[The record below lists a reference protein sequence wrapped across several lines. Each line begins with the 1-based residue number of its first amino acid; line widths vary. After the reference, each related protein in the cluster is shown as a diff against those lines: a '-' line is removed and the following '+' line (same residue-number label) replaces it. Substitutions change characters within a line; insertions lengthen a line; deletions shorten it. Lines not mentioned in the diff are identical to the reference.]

1 MAIVGVYLKWVVA
14 IVCTQP
20 FKEVRMMP
28 SRIRNPLVAVTLG
41 IGLVAAVTATARAAP
56 PDEAA
61 ALDDAA
67 AIAAVVPGA
76 NQFVSGLDL
85 ECFDTPGPALGI
97 AVTLTHLNPVLRGLG
112 LPAHNVIIRE
122 LQQTCV
128 PVAKNGVAP
137 QPAALPFIRHVDLAC
152 YRVDAAPLAVPQSL
166 TLKHLNPVLAGLP
179 AHGVT
184 MVVPAQLCL
193 PVGKNGVAPPPDALR
208 LAQFIDLECYRVDP
222 GGHPVF
228 TVNLRQLNPQ
238 LANIAPHN
246 MTLVANPR
254 QLCVPVQKNAQVI
267 PPDVLGVIQWIDLEK
282 FAASPLVATTAIN
295 VTLNH
300 LNPLF
305 TTLPRVPVVLRQ
317 ASALMVPVSKNGAV
331 PPPP

>member
-1 MAIVGVYLKWVVA
+1 MQSSRTRTTLAAVA
-14 IVCTQP
+14 
-20 FKEVRMMP
+20 
-28 SRIRNPLVAVTLG
+28 LGVAVT
-41 IGLVAAVTATARAAP
+41 VTALAAP
-56 PDEAA
+56 PEPAAAIDEAA
-61 ALDDAA
+61 AF
-67 AIAAVVPGA
+67 AVVPGA

-97 AVTLTHLNPVLRGLG
+97 TVALTHLNPVLRALG
-112 LPAHNVIIRE
+112 LPPHNVIIQE

-128 PVAKNGVAP
+128 PVTKNGVAP
-137 QPAALPFIRHVDLAC
+137 QPAALPFIQHVDLAC
-152 YRVDAAPLAVPQSL
+152 YRVDAAPLAPPQAL
-166 TLKHLNPVLAGLP
+166 TLKHLNPVLLGFP
-179 AHGVT
+179 AHNVT
-184 MVVPAQLCL
+184 MVVPTQLCL

-222 GGHPVF
+222 GAHPVF
-228 TVNLRQLNPQ
+228 AVNLKQLNPQ
-238 LANIAPHN
+238 LPNIAPHN
-246 MTLVANPR
+246 LTLVASPR

-267 PPDVLGVIQWIDLEK
+267 PPDVLAVTQWIDLEK
-282 FAASPLVATTAIN
+282 FTASPLVATTAVS